1 MPHPTP
7 SPAPISA
14 AEQAVIDHASAVLRD
29 IIDTAAEMA
38 RIAHRQA
45 LAQAE
50 RMDAERMAGAS
61 GRRHPYIDFT
71 LAFERASR
79 CVRRGIM
86 LRLKLHEPRPTGYDI
101 ALAAQHHAAQ
111 HHAARRDRAA
121 PIIDASATD
130 IEHTEIERPE
140 RPDRPEPLDR
150 LDDDE
155 FDDMDRPMG
164 DIVGELC
171 ADLRIALPEGIAGWA
186 HLTPNQLIAGPSR
199 LRETVQQA
207 VINIT
212 SSGLTRTADP
222 PPYPLRP

>member
-101 ALAAQHHAAQ
+101 ALAAQ